1 MSHHSNV
8 KMGRNSHKFT
18 RRHIIQMGF
27 NMSLLSFLYKQSVAN
42 SVELSNT
49 DEMIIDPQRSLHAD
63 PIQRIIPSS
72 GEKIT
77 AIGLGTWISFDIGTS
92 ISKRERLK
100 NVLKILVEKNG
111 SIIDSSPM
119 YGTSEQVVGEL
130 SEELKIRHKLFF
142 ATKVWTSGRQNGVE
156 QMDDS
161 FARMRTQTMNLMQ
174 VHNLVDAESHIR
186 TLKEWQSTGKIK
198 YWGVTHYLE
207 SAIPSLIAIIKKHKP
222 DFVQFSY
229 SIRNREAEKQLLPQ
243 CKDEGV
249 AVIINRPFDGGSLFD
264 SIKDQKLPAWVAEY
278 DIKTWAQ
285 FFLKFI
291 ISHPAVTAAI
301 PGTSN
306 PDHMSDNILA
316 AYGKL
321 PDTAARHKMAGLL
334 NSF

>member
-1 MSHHSNV
+1 MEINSN
-8 KMGRNSHKFT
+8 KFT
-18 RRHIIQMGF
+18 RRHIIQMGC
-27 NMSLLSFLYKQSVAN
+27 NLSLLSFLYQQSFAK
-42 SVELSNT
+42 SVQLGNT
-49 DEMIIDPQRSLHAD
+49 DDRTNNSYRLLLAEL
-63 PIQRIIPSS
+63 IQRVIPSS

-92 ISKRERLK
+92 VSKRERLK

-130 SEELKIRHKLFF
+130 CEELKIREKLFF
-142 ATKVWTSGRQNGVE
+142 ATKVWTSGRQSGVE

-161 FARMRTQTMNLMQ
+161 FAKMRTKTMNLMQ

-186 TLKEWQSTGKIK
+186 TLKEWQTSGKIK

-243 CKDEGV
+243 CKDEGT

-264 SIKDQKLPAWVAEY
+264 SIKGQKLPTWAAEY

-291 ISHPAVTAAI
+291 ISHPSVTAAI

-306 PDHMSDNILA
+306 PDHMDDNILA

-321 PDTAARHKMAGLL
+321 PDAAARHKMAGLL
-334 NSF
+334 ASL

>member
-1 MSHHSNV
+1 MFDRSNR
-8 KMGRNSHKFT
+8 KMEINSNKLT
-18 RRHIIQMGF
+18 RRHIIQLGC
-27 NMSLLSFLYKQSVAN
+27 NLSLLAFLYKQSNAN
-42 SVELSNT
+42 SVQLSNI
-49 DEMIIDPQRSLHAD
+49 DDMIVDSYRLLHAEL
-63 PIQRIIPSS
+63 IQRIIPSS

-92 ISKRERLK
+92 VSKRERLK
-100 NVLKILVEKNG
+100 NVVKILVEKNG

-119 YGTSEQVVGEL
+119 YGTAQQVVGEL
-130 SEELKIRHKLFF
+130 CEELKFREKLFF
-142 ATKVWTSGRQNGVE
+142 ATKVWTSGKQNGIE

-161 FARMRTQTMNLMQ
+161 FAKMRTKTMNLMQ
-174 VHNLVDAESHIR
+174 VHNLVDAESHIS
-186 TLKEWQSTGKIK
+186 TLKEWKSSGKIK

-229 SIRNREAEKQLLPQ
+229 SIRSREAEKHLLPL
-243 CKDEGV
+243 CKDQGI

-264 SIKDQKLPAWVAEY
+264 SIKGQQLPAWAAEY

-291 ISHPAVTAAI
+291 ISHPSVTAAI

-321 PDTAARHKMAGLL
+321 PDTAGRNKMADLFASL
-334 NSF
+334 

>member
-1 MSHHSNV
+1 
-8 KMGRNSHKFT
+8 MGCNL
-18 RRHIIQMGF
+18 
-27 NMSLLSFLYKQSVAN
+27 SLLSFLYKQSFAN
-42 SVELSNT
+42 SVQLCNT
-49 DEMIIDPQRSLHAD
+49 YDTIIDSYRLLHAE

-92 ISKRERLK
+92 VSKRERLK
-100 NVLKILVEKNG
+100 NVLKILVEKKG
-111 SIIDSSPM
+111 SMIDSSPM
-119 YGTSEQVVGEL
+119 YGTSQQVVGEL
-130 SEELKIRHKLFF
+130 CEELKIREKLFF

-161 FARMRTQTMNLMQ
+161 FAKMRTKTMNLMQ
-174 VHNLVDAESHIR
+174 VHNLVDAESHIK
-186 TLKEWQSTGKIK
+186 TLKDWQISGKIK
-198 YWGVTHYLE
+198 HWGVTHYLE

-243 CKDEGV
+243 CKDEGI

-264 SIKDQKLPAWVAEY
+264 SIKSQKLPVWAAEY

-291 ISHPAVTAAI
+291 ISHPSVTAAI

-306 PDHMSDNILA
+306 PDHMDDNILS

-321 PDTAARHKMAGLL
+321 PDTAARHKMTDLFASL
-334 NSF
+334 

>member
-1 MSHHSNV
+1 M
-8 KMGRNSHKFT
+8 
-18 RRHIIQMGF
+18 IQMWF
-27 NMSLLSFLYKQSVAN
+27 NLSLLSFLYQRSFAN
-42 SVELSNT
+42 SVQLSDTN
-49 DEMIIDPQRSLHAD
+49 DKVIDAYRLLHAD

-77 AIGLGTWISFDIGTS
+77 AIGVGTWISFDIGTS
-92 ISKRERLK
+92 ESKRERLK
-100 NVLKILVEKNG
+100 NVLKVLVAKNG

-119 YGTSEQVVGEL
+119 YGSAEQVVGEL
-130 SEELKIRHKLFF
+130 CEELKIREKLFF

-161 FARMRTQTMNLMQ
+161 FAKMRTKTMNLMQ
-174 VHNLVDAESHIR
+174 VHNLVDAESHIK
-186 TLKEWQSTGKIK
+186 TLKEWQSDGKIK

-207 SAIPSLIAIIKKHKP
+207 SAIPSLIAIIRKHKP

-229 SIRNREAEKQLLPQ
+229 SIRNREAEKQLLPL
-243 CKDEGV
+243 CKDAGI

-264 SIKDQKLPAWVAEY
+264 SIKGQQLPAWAAEY
-278 DIKTWAQ
+278 DITTWAQ

-291 ISHPAVTAAI
+291 ISHPSVTAAI

-306 PDHMSDNILA
+306 PDHMDDNMLA

-321 PDTAARHKMAGLL
+321 PDTAARHKMASHLASL
-334 NSF
+334 